1 MKRYQQNVSQSGF
14 TFLFIFL
21 RCFLDFCSSLIFVSF
36 FLHFYPWVIMLSLM
50 VFFHGTVGVYYQMLK
65 KMNIPTRTSDR
76 QKLNFAENRYRNN
89 HLSFFICQSVCLS
102 VCLSVFV
109 VSLSFLSLCRLH
121 VFVVGLLSMCLFL
134 SHFSFTPKKLKLV
147 NFSRFH

>member
-65 KMNIPTRTSDR
+65 KMNIPTRASDR

-89 HLSFFICQSVCLS
+89 HLSFFICLSVLLS
-102 VCLSVFV
+102 VCFCCLIF
-109 VSLSFLSLCRLH
+109 FLSLPSSC
-121 VFVVGLLSMCLFL
+121 VCG
-134 SHFSFTPKKLKLV
+134 
-147 NFSRFH
+147 

>member
-14 TFLFIFL
+14 TFVFIFL

-65 KMNIPTRTSDR
+65 KMNIPTRASDR

-89 HLSFFICQSVCLS
+89 HLSFFICLS

-109 VSLSFLSLCRLH
+109 VSLSFFSLCRLR
-121 VFVVGLLSMCLFL
+121 VFVVDFLPMCLFL
-134 SHFSFTPKKLKLV
+134 SHLSFTQKKT
-147 NFSRFH
+147 

>member
-50 VFFHGTVGVYYQMLK
+50 VFFHGIVGVYYQMLK

-89 HLSFFICQSVCLS
+89 HLSLFICQS

-109 VSLSFLSLCRLH
+109 VSLSFFSLCRLR
-121 VFVVGLLSMCLFL
+121 VFVVDFLSMCLFL
-134 SHFSFTPKKLKLV
+134 SNLSFTQKKLK
-147 NFSRFH
+147 